1 MQISLNTYKP
11 YTQNYNAL
19 NQTKS
24 VQKHNIN
31 FTSGYGAEEFNVID
45 NPDLTPRSNGERW
58 RNIAKA
64 IKMMTIDHY
73 KETHGIFPEKPK
85 PLFTE
90 EEFKKYRDSFY
101 EGTDAEGMDPE
112 DLVPGN
118 PYDEYII
125 DDYSPASDVED

>member
-1 MQISLNTYKP
+1 MQISFNTYKP
-11 YTQNYNAL
+11 YTQNYRAQQPLQNKTTR
-19 NQTKS
+19 N
-24 VQKHNIN
+24 VN

-45 NPDLTPRSNGERW
+45 NPDLTPRGNWERW
-58 RNIAKA
+58 CNIAKA

-73 KETHGIFPEKPK
+73 KETHDIFPEKPK

-101 EGTDAEGMDPE
+101 EGTDAEGMDTK

-118 PYDEYII
+118 PFDKYVTDN
-125 DDYSPASDVED
+125 YSPLSDLDD